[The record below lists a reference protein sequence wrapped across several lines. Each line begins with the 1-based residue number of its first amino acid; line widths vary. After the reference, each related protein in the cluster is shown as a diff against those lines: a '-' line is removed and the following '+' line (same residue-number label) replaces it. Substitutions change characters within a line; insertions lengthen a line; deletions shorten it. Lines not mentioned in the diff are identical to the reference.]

1 MKSIMKLMKKY
12 EEIIK
17 YLIVGVLTTIISI
30 GIYFIL
36 RNLNVNYQV
45 ANVISWVCAVT
56 FAYFTNKYFVFQNK
70 EKSLI
75 EFIKFIE
82 YRLLSLVIEIFS
94 MYALVD
100 MMSIND
106 RVSKIVVQVIVQVLN
121 YIFSKL
127 LVFKKK

>member
-1 MKSIMKLMKKY
+1 MKNIMKLIKKY

-36 RNLNVNYQV
+36 RNVNVNYQV
-45 ANVISWVCAVT
+45 ANIISWVCAVT

-75 EFIKFIE
+75 EFIKFVE
-82 YRLLSLVIEIFS
+82 YRLLSLVIEIFA

-100 MMSIND
+100 MIGIND
-106 RVSKIVVQVIVQVLN
+106 RVSKIVVQIIVQVLN